1 MNRILTTNDRILF
14 QRKAGGIQLEA
25 PGTHFGGYDPTTK
38 DAVFNE
44 FSTAG
49 FRIGHTLIRE
59 AFSLGTAPRRSDIFT
74 ETSAVDF
81 FQPSPLHNVSLGVN
95 PYTGFYVG
103 LVFDRAFDF
112 DA

>member
-14 QRKAGGIQLEA
+14 QRKAGGILLEA
-25 PGTHFGGYDPTTK
+25 PGTFFSGYDPRAKTT
-38 DAVFNE
+38 VFNE
-44 FSTAG
+44 FATAG

-59 AFSLGTAPRRSDIFT
+59 AFSLGTAPRRSNIFT
-74 ETSAVDF
+74 ETSTVDF
-81 FQPSPLHNVSLGVN
+81 FEPSPLHNVNLGVN

-103 LVFDRAFDF
+103 LVFDRAFAF